1 MSVRTAT
8 SSTARTHKKQLRD
21 VLPPLALLYL
31 FEKWLPTAPPKAEMQ
46 AALGALRAHL
56 VVSSCD
62 SVYYLADV
70 VRVVCTLALQLEPA
84 TATVP
89 LPHPSNPNPPVDARS
104 LTVRISTLAYN
115 RYALTL
121 YLHGVYLEAFRSTI
135 VARAAALGTG
145 GGGTCRLKQ
154 IVTQFSAEC
163 KFTKTSDLFIW
174 CVLYLKLP
182 AWLGAAR
189 EHDERPYHLAATVF
203 GDGTN
208 AEVQP
213 LIKESVPDQLLAAT
227 NGHVRFCI
235 VAALILELTGHVSC
249 DIAINHEVLR
259 ADPTTPTFAA
269 VRAPYTEDDSGC
281 VFGYVHHHTFF
292 TFNDC
297 YDAVSAWAQAVDA
310 TSMFAE
316 VCCDD
321 RPLSL
326 GNVYAKFLSDA

>member
-145 GGGTCRLKQ
+145 GGG
-154 IVTQFSAEC
+154 
-163 KFTKTSDLFIW
+163 D
-174 CVLYLKLP
+174 LP
-182 AWLGAAR
+182 AKTNC
-189 EHDERPYHLAATVF
+189 DPVF
-203 GDGTN
+203 GRMQIHKN
-208 AEVQP
+208 
-213 LIKESVPDQLLAAT
+213 I
-227 NGHVRFCI
+227 RFI
-235 VAALILELTGHVSC
+235 YL
-249 DIAINHEVLR
+249 
-259 ADPTTPTFAA
+259 
-269 VRAPYTEDDSGC
+269 VRAL
-281 VFGYVHHHTFF
+281 FKI
-292 TFNDC
+292 
-297 YDAVSAWAQAVDA
+297 A
-310 TSMFAE
+310 SMARSSTRARRTALPSSS
-316 VCCDD
+316 D
-321 RPLSL
+321 RLRRRH
-326 GNVYAKFLSDA
+326 